1 MSLYKM
7 GRLNF
12 VLVCCFIVGQSA
24 VHGFAFGV
32 FVGQPQL
39 QVRSSRF
46 KALCLKAESA
56 TNMVIHNSNDLPDAS
71 QSSRR
76 NFLSGAAL
84 FVTTSLINGGQAN
97 AFGSGQRE
105 IGEISASGII
115 FKDTIKVTAF
125 QDPKVEGVQIYVTD
139 FQRPINERLAKNF
152 FSDPSYASI
161 GCAKTSN
168 VVRASKDIYKGKDGE
183 EVFEQARSLLFKTLR
198 VRRCSSH
205 RLYAPCACAQRKC
218 TACSLRLPDK
228 DERTPRIYDPE
239 TKTAVYISYK

>member
-1 MSLYKM
+1 M
-7 GRLNF
+7 GKLSILMVCGF
-12 VLVCCFIVGQSA
+12 VISQNA
-24 VHGFAFGV
+24 VPVLSFGTSFSPTR
-32 FVGQPQL
+32 FVGSSNQL
-39 QVRSSRF
+39 
-46 KALCLKAESA
+46 KLLCGKAEFTTRMA
-56 TNMVIHNSNDLPDAS
+56 LQNSNNIPDANP
-71 QSSRR
+71 SRR
-76 NFLSGAAL
+76 NVLSSAAL
-84 FVTTSLINGGQAN
+84 FVATSLLNGVQAN

-161 GCAKTSN
+161 GCAKTAN

-198 VRRCSSH
+198 VRRCPQTAH
-205 RLYAPCACAQRKC
+205 PRCPAPLHPRAAERVARLM
-218 TACSLRLPDK
+218 
-228 DERTPRIYDPE
+228 RTSPP
-239 TKTAVYISYK
+239 V

>member
-1 MSLYKM
+1 M
-7 GRLNF
+7 GRHNLILC
-12 VLVCCFIVGQSA
+12 VLLGQSA
-24 VHGFAFGV
+24 AHVFAFST
-32 FVGQPQL
+32 FFNPPRFL
-39 QVRSSRF
+39 QSYSR
-46 KALCLKAESA
+46 LKLLPMEADFTTS
-56 TNMVIHNSNDLPDAS
+56 MKMQNSNSIPEAS
-71 QSSRR
+71 QSRR
-76 NFLSGAAL
+76 SFLSAAL
-84 FVTTSLINGGQAN
+84 FATTSLINGVQAT

-125 QDPKVEGVQIYVTD
+125 QDPKVDGVQIYVSD

-198 VRRCSSH
+198 VRRWFRSQRCP
-205 RLYAPCACAQRKC
+205 RLRSAIKRC
-218 TACSLRLPDK
+218 TVLA
-228 DERTPRIYDPE
+228 
-239 TKTAVYISYK
+239 